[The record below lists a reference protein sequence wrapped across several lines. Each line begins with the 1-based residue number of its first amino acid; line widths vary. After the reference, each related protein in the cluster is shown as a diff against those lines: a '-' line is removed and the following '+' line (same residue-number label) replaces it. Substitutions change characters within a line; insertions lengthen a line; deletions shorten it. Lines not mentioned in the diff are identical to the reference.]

1 MVQGL
6 LSMMIIMALLV
17 GGSWGFQSL
26 SKSTRIRIVGL
37 VQSSGFTHG
46 LGPLH
51 YKRPSVTEPDEGL
64 NTQLRDGAYFPASDE
79 AKSTVQKALDY
90 YEDNVPEY
98 NGFTEVSELINGR
111 LAMAGLVCGFVKEYY
126 TGETLLEQVGIG
138 RAPWETLREITTDWG
153 ALLVMSLLVVAFSIF
168 NVAPPPVNA
177 QK

>member
-1 MVQGL
+1 MEQGL
-6 LSMMIIMALLV
+6 LCMMVIMALLV
-17 GGSWGFQSL
+17 NGSWGFHSR

-37 VQSSGFTHG
+37 AQSSGFTHG

-51 YKRPSVTEPDEGL
+51 YKRPSATEPDEGA
-64 NTQLRDGAYFPASDE
+64 NTQLRDGAYFPASDD
-79 AKSTVQKALDY
+79 AKSTIDKALDY
-90 YEDNVPEY
+90 YEDNVPDY

-111 LAMAGLVCGFVKEYY
+111 LAMAGLVGGFIKEYY

-168 NVAPPPVNA
+168 NMAPPPVTA